1 MSSYHLSVTI
11 HLIAAVF
18 WIGGML
24 FLAAVG
30 APVLRKVDPG
40 LRAKL
45 FSDLGVQFRW
55 TAWIAIV
62 VLLVTGLTNMHFRG
76 LLDRRLLGNPAF
88 WGTTQGMVLA
98 WKLLLVFLMVGMAAI
113 HDFVAGPRTS
123 RSRESDGSGTYEGL
137 RRLASYMGRMNVILA
152 LILIYVAVRLTRG

>member
-30 APVLRKVDPG
+30 APVLRKVEPE

-62 VLLVTGLTNMHFRG
+62 VLLATGLTNMHFRG
-76 LLDRRLLGNPAF
+76 LLEWRLLGNSAF
-88 WGTTQGMVLA
+88 WGTTQGVVLA

-113 HDFVAGPRTS
+113 HDFVVGPRTS
-123 RSRESDGSGTYEGL
+123 RSRESNGSGTHDGL
-137 RRLASYMGRMNVILA
+137 RRVASYMGRLNVMLA

>member
-11 HLIAAVF
+11 HVIAAVF

-30 APVLRKVDPG
+30 APVLRKVDPE

-45 FSDLGVQFRW
+45 FSDLGVRFRW
-55 TAWIAIV
+55 TAWIAIAA
-62 VLLVTGLTNMHFRG
+62 LLVTGLTNMHFRG
-76 LLDRRLLGNPAF
+76 LLDWRLLGNPAF
-88 WGTTQGMVLA
+88 WGTTQGAVLA
-98 WKLLLVFLMVGMAAI
+98 WKLLLVFLMVGIAAI
-113 HDFVAGPRTS
+113 HDFVVGPRSS
-123 RSRESDGSGTYEGL
+123 RSRESNGNGNYDGL
-137 RRLASYMGRMNVILA
+137 RRVASYMGRVNVMLA